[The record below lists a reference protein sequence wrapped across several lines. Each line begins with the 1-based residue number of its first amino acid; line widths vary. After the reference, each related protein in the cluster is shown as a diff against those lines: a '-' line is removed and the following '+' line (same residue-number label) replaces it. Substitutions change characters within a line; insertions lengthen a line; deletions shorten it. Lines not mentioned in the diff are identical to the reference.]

1 MVTLWCVLCG
11 EAYRSSGTIPPSCP
25 RCLQTTRWTTR
36 ASVDIPKV
44 RYALSWMDV
53 RFLHSLRI
61 DPEERPFIDS
71 VAS

>member
-1 MVTLWCVLCG
+1 MVTLFCVLCG
-11 EAYRSSGTIPPSCP
+11 EAYRSCGTIPKTCP

-36 ASVDIPKV
+36 ACVEIPTV

-61 DPEERPFIDS
+61 DPEVRPFIDF